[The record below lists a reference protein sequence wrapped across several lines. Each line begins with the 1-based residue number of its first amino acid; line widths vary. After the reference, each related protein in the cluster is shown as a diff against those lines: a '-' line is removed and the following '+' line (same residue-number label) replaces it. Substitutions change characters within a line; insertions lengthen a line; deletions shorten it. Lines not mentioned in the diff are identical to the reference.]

1 VIGALEID
9 KSACYAGATLPAESH
24 GNRHTSARILTKDP
38 VFRYVSDGLKIPP
51 TPGQICK
58 IS

>member
-1 VIGALEID
+1 VIGALDID

-51 TPGQICK
+51 TP
-58 IS
+58 